1 MEGGREWREGGRGE
15 ERREERRRGEREERE
30 RECVCGGIVYTSP
43 IEYKT

>member
-30 RECVCGGIVYTSP
+30 RESVCVVALFIHLQ
-43 IEYKT
+43 